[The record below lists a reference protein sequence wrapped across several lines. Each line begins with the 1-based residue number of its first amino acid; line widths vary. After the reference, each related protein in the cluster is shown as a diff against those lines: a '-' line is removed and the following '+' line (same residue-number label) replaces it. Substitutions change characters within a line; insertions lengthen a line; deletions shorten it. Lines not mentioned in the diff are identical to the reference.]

1 MFRTRFLA
9 GLSKWARTIIFA
21 AACLAG
27 LMTALIGSGHG
38 LDNRLRALRYEYAPK
53 ATSGELVLV
62 TIDSRS
68 IKNLGVWP
76 WPRSRNGELVRKLDQ
91 AGAKRIAFNLIFDL
105 PAADPAQDRK
115 FAEAMAGARAEIFLP
130 VLVENRM
137 SENEASYSLPPDTL
151 RPYATL
157 SNVWMLSD
165 SDQTYRN
172 GSLNVRIGGRTLPGM
187 AQILAQTDYRDDGE
201 FPVDFSYTPQM
212 FQRIAYSDVLA
223 GRYPADFF
231 RGKTVLV
238 GPDAFSMGDR
248 ITVPFQGQ
256 IASLYFFAAGAETLR
271 AGRPILVGELPGL
284 AIAICLIAACLT
296 LRGPWRLA
304 LLGAALLSC
313 APLQFLVEMHSTL
326 RIDMAAAIL
335 ALGAALFTQVL
346 LNLFKALLDRIT
358 KSAEAG
364 LPNLAAMELLE
375 QGDGVTVVVS
385 LRNYVETTALLGYSA
400 QGKLLNKIRDRLI
413 LAAGH
418 ERIYQIDNHSFA
430 WRSTED
436 VSDVVGGIEGLE
448 ALFAQG
454 VQVDQV
460 TVDITL
466 NAGLCDDM
474 ALPVDQALPKAA
486 MAANNA
492 AARGALWER
501 YETEEDEVFWKLTI
515 LTEFEQALESS
526 HIWVAYQPKYDLH
539 SQSINAAEALI
550 RWQHPERGFIRPDRF
565 VRAVEEGGRVEKLT
579 LYVLE
584 RAIADFAPLGQSVS
598 VNISTRM
605 LGKNRLEVPIR
616 DFLERYGMA
625 AERLTLEITES
636 ASITDDQGIA
646 ELETLRDMG
655 VKISIDDYGTGQ
667 STLSY
672 LKRLPAAELKIDQS
686 FVRQILT
693 SRSDAVLIN
702 STIKLA
708 HELDMKVVAEG
719 VEDAPTV
726 NALAAMECDII
737 QGYHFGRPVPFAD
750 YLKQFGSKDGMRR
763 VA

>member
-38 LDNRLRALRYEYAPK
+38 LDNRLRALRYEYVPK

-76 WPRSRNGELVRKLDQ
+76 WPRSRNGELVRKLDE

-105 PAADPAQDRK
+105 PAADPVQDRK
-115 FAEAMAGARAEIFLP
+115 FAEAMSTARAEIFLP
-130 VLVENRM
+130 ALVENRL
-137 SENEASYSLPPDTL
+137 NEQESSYSLPPDAL
-151 RPYATL
+151 RRYATL
-157 SNVWMLSD
+157 TNVWMLSD
-165 SDQTYRN
+165 TDQTFRN
-172 GSLNVRIGGRTLPGM
+172 GSLNVRIGGRTLPGL
-187 AQILAQTDYRDDGE
+187 AQVLAQTDYRDEGE
-201 FPVDFSYTPQM
+201 FPIDFAYQPQM

-248 ITVPFQGQ
+248 ITVPFYGQ
-256 IASLYFFAAGAETLR
+256 ISSLYFFAAGAETLR
-271 AGRPILVGELPGL
+271 AGRPILLGELPGL
-284 AIAICLIAACLT
+284 AIAICLIAACLS
-296 LRGPWRLA
+296 LRSPWRLA
-304 LLGAALLSC
+304 LLGVALLGC
-313 APLQFLVEMHSTL
+313 APLQFLVEMHTTL
-326 RIDMAAAIL
+326 RVDMAPAIL
-335 ALGAALFTQVL
+335 ALGAALFAQVL

-375 QGDGVTVVVS
+375 QADGVTVVVS

-418 ERIYQIDNHSFA
+418 ERIYQIDHHSFA

-466 NAGLCDDM
+466 NAGLCDDV
-474 ALPVDQALPKAA
+474 ALSVEQALPKAA

-526 HIWVAYQPKYDLH
+526 HIWVAYQPKYDLQ
-539 SQSINAAEALI
+539 SQSITAAEALI

-565 VRAVEEGGRVEKLT
+565 VRAVEDGGRVEKLT

-584 RAIADFAPLGQSVS
+584 RAIADFAPLGQGVS

-616 DFLERYGMA
+616 DFLERYGMP

-646 ELETLRDMG
+646 ELEALRDLG

-750 YLKQFGSKDGMRR
+750 YLKQFGSKDSMRR